1 MKTNNQIAGKCGIC
15 KKDGHNAR
23 TCDTKKVNK
32 PKKVTKT
39 KKNVKKID
47 WKKVDLNPIKWITE
61 NKMTPKKI
69 ESMLK
74 LADKAYHNGESLIED
89 VTYDTIVSYLEDLTG
104 MKRKAIG
111 APIEKGATRVK
122 LPWEGG

>member
-1 MKTNNQIAGKCGIC
+1 MKTNNQNAGKCGIC
-15 KKDGHNAR
+15 KEDGHNAR

-74 LADKAYHNGESLIED
+74 LADKAYHNGESLKEA
-89 VTYDTIVSYLEDLTG
+89 Y
-104 MKRKAIG
+104 
-111 APIEKGATRVK
+111 
-122 LPWEGG
+122 